1 MRTAFVLIA
10 ATLLAAPAAMP
21 AFASDGGK
29 RAFACN
35 TRGGNEI
42 TGRRFV
48 MDDGRYGPV
57 GDLDRGSYSAD
68 GDKVYFSGGA
78 LDGHQA
84 LRLPDGRLRLSR
96 KIFCVEI
103 EPPVQEAAA
112 VPPPAPKPAPRPEP
126 KLIIVKPGA
135 H

>member
-1 MRTAFVLIA
+1 MRTAFVWIT
-10 ATLLAAPAAMP
+10 ATLMAVLPAVAGE
-21 AFASDGGK
+21 DGQ

-42 TGRRFV
+42 KGRRFV

-57 GDLDRGSYSAD
+57 GDPDRGSYSAD
-68 GDKVYFSGGA
+68 GDKVFFSGGA

-84 LRLPDGRLRLSR
+84 LRLPDGRLRLSP
-96 KIFCVEI
+96 KIFCSEI
-103 EPPVQEAAA
+103 DPPVQEAAS
-112 VPPPAPKPAPRPEP
+112 VPPPAPKPAPPPEP

-135 H
+135 P